1 MAEYDAFAALA
12 NRLILKKGRKITL
25 RQLSAVAT
33 DPTKPWKGTGAPTA
47 AGTLLN
53 VPAVFLPASG
63 SGLGKDIVSEE
74 LLKKVTQ
81 VALIPPLQEG
91 LDVMHEIVDT
101 DGTIWKIDWAQVL
114 KPATQTVLYV
124 FGLTR

>member
-1 MAEYDAFAALA
+1 MAEYDAFVALA
-12 NRLILKKGRKITL
+12 NRLIPKKGRLIML
-25 RQLSAVAT
+25 RQLSAAAT

-47 AGTLLN
+47 ARSVPD

-74 LLKKVTQ
+74 LLKKVSQ
-81 VALIPPLQEG
+81 VALIAPVQEG
-91 LDVMHEIVDT
+91 LEVMHEIVDT
-101 DGTIWKIDWAQVL
+101 DGTIWKVDWAQVL
-114 KPATQTVLYV
+114 KPALQTVLYV